1 MNILTSFELGLIVG
15 GVGGVL
21 LPLLGYACLA
31 LLSSLTAASVDDST
45 NSTPTGPTVTATD
58 ATSTPTGPTVTATD
72 ATSTPTG
79 PINPA
84 TRSNE
89 SPIRSKIVCLTIE
102 SMSDA
107 AIDDCIDA
115 FLNQTNHQPT
125 SMQLE
130 ESLLNTVYGTKVV
143 QEYLT
148 KHNDKLQHWVRQRLK
163 VLHETGAKHRKAI
176 LNPYNNDVNL
186 FTQSL
191 QETARKMMVD
201 QATHVQNVLR
211 TKKPQPQPQP
221 QPQPLQDQNQ
231 DQEQQ
236 LQPVE
241 QISRLPDEI
250 LRLIC
255 TWLGTKHGSRFSA
268 SLLHVARVFQPVVN
282 KVVDPFLDCF
292 ESVFETENDSLV
304 RMVFSSFRIL
314 KRNTNVETRL
324 SVTRTGALNQ
334 SRWWECRKLATNII
348 LGELELATEK
358 IQQFGVGFGIGFDSI
373 TEQLD
378 VGSEHWV
385 DEGKHP
391 GYVCPTF
398 ATESGKEFPAI
409 QELIQLDCSQAKEL
423 IWCPSALL
431 FFRSG
436 RFKLL
441 KTESEQ
447 KLITNSQ
454 IDMLNLLIK
463 EGLDVH
469 REKTIAW
476 KFFASALAP
485 ANFPTFQK
493 KDHCNGSL
501 LSLAVQKLDVRA

>member
-31 LLSSLTAASVDDST
+31 LLSSLTAASVDDSANT

-58 ATSTPTGPTVTATD
+58 ATSTPTGPID
-72 ATSTPTG
+72 
-79 PINPA
+79 PA

-130 ESLLNTVYGTKVV
+130 ESLLNTVYGKKVI
-143 QEYLT
+143 QQYLT

-211 TKKPQPQPQP
+211 TKKPQPQP

-314 KRNTNVETRL
+314 KRKTNVETRL

-463 EGLDVH
+463 GGLDVH

>member
-31 LLSSLTAASVDDST
+31 LLSSLTAASVDDSANT
-45 NSTPTGPTVTATD
+45 NA
-58 ATSTPTGPTVTATD
+58 TPTGPTVTATD

-79 PINPA
+79 PIDPA

-130 ESLLNTVYGTKVV
+130 ESLLNTVYGKKVI
-143 QEYLT
+143 QQYLT

-211 TKKPQPQPQP
+211 TKKPQP

-314 KRNTNVETRL
+314 KRKTNVETRL

>member
-31 LLSSLTAASVDDST
+31 LLSSLTAASVDDSIANT
-45 NSTPTGPTVTATD
+45 N
-58 ATSTPTGPTVTATD
+58 STPTGPTVTATD

-130 ESLLNTVYGTKVV
+130 ESLLNTVYGKKVI

-163 VLHETGAKHRKAI
+163 VLHETGAKHKRAI

-211 TKKPQPQPQP
+211 TKKPQPQP

-454 IDMLNLLIK
+454 IDMLNLLIN

-485 ANFPTFQK
+485 ANFLTFQN

>member
-58 ATSTPTGPTVTATD
+58 ATSTPTGPID
-72 ATSTPTG
+72 
-79 PINPA
+79 PA

-211 TKKPQPQPQP
+211 TKKPQP

-454 IDMLNLLIK
+454 IDMLNLLIN